1 MHCFRRV
8 LLRVLYFCCCCC
20 CWHCLK
26 MGNFCF
32 GGTLHWM
39 VCSFGEAS
47 SSWLRLPSGSI
58 IRPLLR
64 AELTEGQDQ
73 EQDHQQESHYMYLLR
88 NRISFGG
95 LLSQSESAAAAA
107 GCWMLTAFAHPPC
120 TNSIQWLVTLLVHDR
135 PRHRSR
141 QNIQFYVER
150 RRKQPVKE

>member
-1 MHCFRRV
+1 MDNIA
-8 LLRVLYFCCCCC
+8 LLPACPAAGALLLLLLLLALPQNRKLLL
-20 CWHCLK
+20 W
-26 MGNFCF
+26 GNTALD
-32 GGTLHWM
+32 GVQL
-39 VCSFGEAS
+39 GEAS

-107 GCWMLTAFAHPPC
+107 AGF
-120 TNSIQWLVTLLVHDR
+120 
-135 PRHRSR
+135 
-141 QNIQFYVER
+141 
-150 RRKQPVKE
+150 

>member
-20 CWHCLK
+20 WHCLK
-26 MGNFCF
+26 IGNFCF

-39 VCSFGEAS
+39 VCIFGEAS

-64 AELTEGQDQ
+64 GELTEGQDQ

-107 GCWMLTAFAHPPC
+107 AGFWLPLPIRRVHTV
-120 TNSIQWLVTLLVHDR
+120 QWLVTLLVHDR

-141 QNIQFYVER
+141 QNIQVYVAR
-150 RRKQPVKE
+150 RRKQQPVKE